1 MVFFWIT
8 ILSCDFIGNKCF
20 DHFYRIK
27 SAKKYDNIPWEI
39 VVKKGT
45 FSFCC
50 QLTGNDVCKE
60 CTLYNNKTKAVGLAV
75 TFIDNSSMLPYIDLI
90 LY

>member
-1 MVFFWIT
+1 MMVFFWIT

-39 VVKKGT
+39 VVKRDT
-45 FSFCC
+45 FYFCC
-50 QLTGNDVCKE
+50 QLTAMMSVRNVLLVIIRQKQ
-60 CTLYNNKTKAVGLAV
+60 
-75 TFIDNSSMLPYIDLI
+75 
-90 LY
+90 